1 MRWAL
6 TLIGEHLEGLEARE
20 VFEGIVGDAVDR
32 LRTRGFHVVFSDFSL
47 DVETDVPVEVPI
59 LPESVGPVPEEVLD
73 RWAAEDRAI
82 VAGIEE
88 LQAEV
93 VTSGTGYVVSKALLP
108 PLTGASLRAA
118 IRRLKKEIGGNRILS
133 QAEIAEKLGV
143 SRYAIRKALGK

>member
-88 LQAEV
+88 LQAE
-93 VTSGTGYVVSKALLP
+93 A
-108 PLTGASLRAA
+108 PLSGASLRAA
-118 IRRLKKEIGGNRILS
+118 IRQLKKELGSNLKLS
-133 QAEIAEKLGV
+133 QEEMAKRLGV
-143 SRYAIRKALGK
+143 TRYQIQKALK